1 VKTAPE
7 TEKGTANYARLKGPR
22 DDSLQEVVEEIK
34 ARRTVVLDGF
44 GVAGDEQATTRKWRW
59 RSVLHRGRRG
69 RKVAA

>member
-1 VKTAPE
+1 LHE
-7 TEKGTANYARLKGPR
+7 E
-22 DDSLQEVVEEIK
+22 VEEIK
-34 ARRTVVLDGF
+34 ARRMVVLDGL